1 MRTSLFLAV
10 ASVLVASVAAHEGP
24 HDPTTGAPAPTGAP
38 VPPSVCLTTP
48 TDASCATYNL
58 PNATLTTAISDICKT
73 SSFLPGCSLN
83 TACAADASLPA
94 AQCAPLTI
102 LATLCGATDD
112 VALTSAVCS
121 KTYNV
126 FCSATSLIAAC
137 KTQKAFPGLPSG
149 KAVTGTVYSICQS
162 MASMTD
168 CKICPAPEG
177 GYSKCDEVSAWKGLC
192 LDMPD
197 MPECPSYNAM
207 CKATPFAPFCTAAYK
222 APGTPT
228 TSAGPAPTGGDHSGH
243 GSGSGNKTAA
253 AIAVSGSYGLAS
265 AMAVV
270 AVALAF

>member
-10 ASVLVASVAAHEGP
+10 ASVLAASVSAHAG
-24 HDPTTGAPAPTGAP
+24 HDGPTTGAPAPTGAP

-83 TACAADASLPA
+83 TACTADASLPA
-94 AQCAPLTI
+94 AHCAPLTI
-102 LATLCGATDD
+102 LATLCSAPDD

-162 MASMTD
+162 MPSMTD

-177 GYSKCDEVSAWKGLC
+177 GYSKCDEVAAWKGLC

-197 MPECPSYNAM
+197 MTECPPYNTM
-207 CKATPFAPFCTAAYK
+207 CKATPFAPFCDRAYK
-222 APGTPT
+222 APGAP
-228 TSAGPAPTGGDHSGH
+228 AGPTPTGGDHSGH
-243 GSGSGNKTAA
+243 GSGNKTAA
-253 AIAVSGSYGLAS
+253 AVAVSGSYGLAS